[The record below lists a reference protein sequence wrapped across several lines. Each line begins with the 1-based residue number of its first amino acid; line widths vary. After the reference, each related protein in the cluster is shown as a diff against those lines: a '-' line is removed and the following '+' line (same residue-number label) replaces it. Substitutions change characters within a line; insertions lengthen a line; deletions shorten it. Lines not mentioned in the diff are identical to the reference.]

1 MPEITLK
8 WFLQL
13 LLLGGRSS
21 ARSRTPTPLFMQLT
35 DLCKHCTSGHH
46 QDLAQRPS
54 LLPQPPAGC
63 TQGLPQ
69 PLVWLVTVAGPAL
82 LLWHGGTAPSA
93 TTLLCFLLS
102 CPLLMLFNTENPRA
116 GMGSRTRS
124 SLLCCSPSRLQ
135 EEVMPWILKCLTRGA
150 GPTRRSKEPRQ
161 RSKPPLYGPIS
172 AEAAL
177 PLISFP
183 PLLSLGGCGKSQR
196 SAVLK

>member
-1 MPEITLK
+1 MSDQWFQAKVSPCCPFLAEGRFPQLSLNNCKRSQVPEITLK

-102 CPLLMLFNTENPRA
+102 CPLLMLFNTVNPRA
-116 GMGSRTRS
+116 GMGSRTRAA
-124 SLLCCSPSRLQ
+124 CSAAAPAGSR
-135 EEVMPWILKCLTRGA
+135 K
-150 GPTRRSKEPRQ
+150 K
-161 RSKPPLYGPIS
+161 
-172 AEAAL
+172 
-177 PLISFP
+177 
-183 PLLSLGGCGKSQR
+183 
-196 SAVLK
+196 